1 MGNRWTQIAELLPG
15 RTEDAVKLRW
25 KALNPNQKVRAKP
38 GRPKLMPGMTV
49 NKQRSTAPPTPD
61 DVAATLMNGPITMP
75 EMPAYNSAYPAPI
88 PYQPNS
94 TPITPMPMP
103 PLHPPQM
110 GMPHPDEPLPTTHV
124 PMPTQYPEPIVEPL
138 SDEVKAEDEMND
150 AAILKELLRSHSNS
164 LLSFGSAR
172 GLSSFTD
179 MSPEDLLA
187 SGELDEMFR
196 ATVSISKDRGERG
209 RLSSASSMMDSL
221 TSSFKN
227 PESLQKAVQ
236 NLDHEDK
243 HLFQGLID
251 SWRAQKPT
259 GGDAV
264 IQEEDRIASLPVEP
278 NVYSQ
283 HNFETN
289 SGRNL
294 THSLDF
300 EQVRSQPRRNSNGI
314 SYELG
319 NISNDIDDLL
329 DSDLMRPI
337 RKGKMY

>member
-49 NKQRSTAPPTPD
+49 NKQRSTVPPTPD

-75 EMPAYNSAYPAPI
+75 EMPTYSNAYPAPI
-88 PYQPNS
+88 PYQANS
-94 TPITPMPMP
+94 TPITPMP

-110 GMPHPDEPLPTTHV
+110 MPHPNESLPTTHV
-124 PMPTQYPEPIVEPL
+124 PMPHQYPEPIVEPL
-138 SDEVKAEDEMND
+138 SDEVKAEDEMKD

-196 ATVSISKDRGERG
+196 ATVSISKDRD
-209 RLSSASSMMDSL
+209 RLSTNSMMDSL

-236 NLDHEDK
+236 YLDHDDK

-251 SWRAQKPT
+251 SWRAQKPAA
-259 GGDAV
+259 GDAE
-264 IQEEDRIASLPVEP
+264 IQEDDRIANLPIEP
-278 NVYSQ
+278 NAYSQ
-283 HNFETN
+283 HNFETS

-319 NISNDIDDLL
+319 NISSDIDDLL